1 MLCSRRD
8 LFATVLASAATLR
21 AQPKTRLR
29 RKDSFFGLHFD
40 LHPNLSDTALGRD
53 VSEEMVQ
60 GFLDRVKPDFV
71 QYDCKGHVGYLG
83 YPSKVGLSAPA
94 IIKDSL
100 AIWRKVTARNGVAL
114 YIHFS
119 GVWDNVATSQH
130 PEWAV
135 VDANGQRV
143 ANATSTFSPYVDELM
158 IPELKEAASRYDLDG
173 AWIDG
178 DCWATRVD
186 YSEAAARAFR
196 RATGISELPRSAGD
210 PGWNELLELE
220 REQFRRYVNRYID
233 AIHQAR
239 PGFQIASNWF
249 YSTLAPER
257 PSLPLDY
264 ISGDFGGDHAIDSG
278 RMEARFMSQQ
288 GLPWDLMG
296 WGFTT
301 VRGRSRVYKPLVQLC
316 QEAAVVL
323 AQGGGYQVYYNP
335 TRSGFLEPRIIDK
348 MAGLASFC
356 RERQAVCHHSE
367 TIPQVGL
374 LFSTHSVYRTS
385 GRLFGGWGNS
395 AAPLTGTLAA
405 LLECRYSV
413 DVLPEWKV
421 AEVSGEYP
429 LLVIP
434 DWEDIG
440 GAMRDVALA
449 YARQGGSLVVMGAR
463 NASLFREALGVELPS
478 PAKEMTAFV
487 ENPGLPVPVT
497 GLWASVTPRSAEVI
511 SHRYPTEDS
520 SRGAQP
526 AATLTAYGK
535 GRIACFYGPAGA
547 SYASHSDPAFRDTFH
562 SLVGRVFTPAVE
574 VEAPPTV
581 EVVLRRKNGKRY
593 VHLINVSREG
603 TLDYLPPAGPI
614 HLKSGSWTRTVG
626 RLDIHTAV
634 EIG

>member
-1 MLCSRRD
+1 MLCSRRA
-8 LFATVLASAATLR
+8 FVATTLAAASLKAEEKR
-21 AQPKTRLR
+21 RLR

-53 VSEEMVQ
+53 VSEEMIQ
-60 GFLDRVKPDFV
+60 GFLDRVRPDFV

-83 YPSKVGLSAPA
+83 YPSKAGLSAPA

-100 AIWRKVTARNGVAL
+100 ALWRKVTARNGVAL

-135 VDANGQRV
+135 VDAKGARV
-143 ANATSTFSPYVDELM
+143 PNATSTFSPYVDELM
-158 IPELKEAASRYDLDG
+158 IPELEEAARKYDLDG

-178 DCWATRVD
+178 DCWATRTD

-196 RATGISELPRSAGD
+196 QATGFSELPRSAAD
-210 PGWNELLELE
+210 PGWHEFLAVE
-220 REQFRRYVNRYID
+220 RAQFRRYVTRY
-233 AIHQAR
+233 AEALHRSR

-257 PSLPLDY
+257 PQLPLDY
-264 ISGDFGGDHAIDSG
+264 ISGDFGGDHAIAAG
-278 RMEARFMSQQ
+278 RVEARFMSQQ

-301 VRGRSRVYKPLVQLC
+301 HVRGRVYKPSVQLC
-316 QEAAVVL
+316 QEAAVIL

-335 TRSGFLEPRIIDK
+335 TRTGLLEPRIIDR
-348 MAGLASFC
+348 MADLARFC

-367 TIPQVGL
+367 SIPQIGL
-374 LFSTHSVYRTS
+374 VFSTHSLYRTG
-385 GRLFGGWGNS
+385 GRLFGGWGS
-395 AAPLTGTLAA
+395 ATDPVTGTLAA
-405 LLECRYSV
+405 LLECRYSI

-421 AEVSGEYP
+421 AQVAREYP

-434 DWEDIG
+434 DWPEIG
-440 GAMRDVALA
+440 SEMRDTALA
-449 YARQGGSLVVMGAR
+449 YARQGGSLLLLGAE
-463 NASLFREALGVELPS
+463 NAGLFREALGVELPS
-478 PAKEMTAFV
+478 PAKEVTAFV
-487 ENPGLPVPVT
+487 DHPALPVPVS
-497 GLWASVTPRSAEVI
+497 GLWADVVPRSAQVI
-511 SHRYPTEDS
+511 GHRYPTEDS
-520 SRGAQP
+520 SRDVQP
-526 AATLTAYGK
+526 SATLTPYGA

-547 SYASHSDPAFRDTFH
+547 AYSKQASPAFRDFLH
-562 SLVGRVFTPAVE
+562 SLVKRVFTPAVE

-581 EVVLRRKNGKRY
+581 EVVLRRKNGRKY
-593 VHLINVSREG
+593 IHLINTSREG

-614 HLKSGSWTRTVG
+614 RLKAGAWTKTVE